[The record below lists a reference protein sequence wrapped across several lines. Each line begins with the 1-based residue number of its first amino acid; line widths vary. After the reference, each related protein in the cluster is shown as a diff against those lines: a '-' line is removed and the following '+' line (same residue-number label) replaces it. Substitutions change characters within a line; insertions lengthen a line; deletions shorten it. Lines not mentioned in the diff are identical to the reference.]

1 MVGSSRMGLPG
12 FLAARRLLVVV
23 FGFAAAFCHCGGVRA
38 WADEPFTA
46 VTSSVRFR
54 KIGVYDRERLK
65 RILETDLDAFLAG
78 STMKRGEF
86 EGGFPAPR
94 HAVTL
99 YEVQFDS
106 VIPEWDNEPTVS
118 GGLLAVP
125 DDGETSHPLL
135 SYQHG
140 TVFGREE
147 VPSRP
152 DNSFETR
159 LVLAAF
165 ASQGYV
171 VIGADYFGL
180 GTSRV
185 GPGGRRAP
193 NSFIVPEGTVQAM
206 FDHFRASGE
215 VLAALGQ
222 GTPQT
227 FLYGWSQGGWST
239 MQFLRRL
246 EVLEIPV
253 TAAATVSAPVDTA
266 AAFRR
271 PLANPRP
278 EDAAWVK
285 GCINNMIWAYEE
297 YGRMPGFAASAIRP
311 EHLAASRKFYDGEL
325 DWRAFNAGLPATVP
339 EMLQPEFVATAASGR
354 GRFWE
359 TLELTGAYRWRIKT
373 PLRAYAGGADEA
385 IPAEVSRM
393 VVEFN
398 RLLGGDTVKFFSA
411 GPRADHRASFVQATL
426 DLKSWFDGFVRPEV
440 K

>member
-1 MVGSSRMGLPG
+1 MVRSLYRMIVAGLC
-12 FLAARRLLVVV
+12 LT
-23 FGFAAAFCHCGGVRA
+23 AAFTAACPGR
-38 WADEPFTA
+38 ADEAFTP
-46 VTSSVRFR
+46 VKSSVRYR
-54 KIGVYDRERLK
+54 KIGVYDRPRLAT
-65 RILETDLDAFLAG
+65 ILEKGIDAFLGG
-78 STMKRGEF
+78 STMKRSEF
-86 EGGFPAPR
+86 KGRFAAPR

-106 VIPEWDNEPTVS
+106 VIPEWLNAPTVS
-118 GGLLAVP
+118 GGLLAIP
-125 DDGETSHPLL
+125 DDGGTSHPLL

-140 TVFGREE
+140 TVFGLDQ

-152 DNSFETR
+152 DNSFETQ
-159 LVLAAF
+159 LILAAF

-180 GTSRV
+180 GDSRV
-185 GPGGRRAP
+185 GPHGRPAP
-193 NSFIVPEGTVQAM
+193 NSFIVPQGTVQAM
-206 FDHFRASGE
+206 LDHFRASGE

-222 GTPQT
+222 KTPQT

-246 EVLEIPV
+246 EALEIPV
-253 TAAATVSAPVDTA
+253 TAACTVSAPVDPA

-278 EDAAWVK
+278 QDAAWVK

-297 YGRMPGFAASAIRP
+297 YARMPGFAASAIRP
-311 EHLAASRKFYDGEL
+311 EHLAASRKFYDGDL
-325 DWRAFNAGLPATVP
+325 DWPSFNAGLPGPAP
-339 EMLQPEFVATAASGR
+339 DMLQPEFLATAASGR

-359 TLELTGAYRWRIKT
+359 TLEQVAAYRWRIKT
-373 PLRAYAGGADEA
+373 PLRSYAGDADEA

-393 VVEFN
+393 AYDFN
-398 RLLGGDTVKFFSA
+398 RLLGGTSVEFFSA
-411 GPRADHRASFVQATL
+411 GERADHRASFVQATL
-426 DLKSWFDGFVRPEV
+426 ALKPWFDGFVKPAA

>member
-1 MVGSSRMGLPG
+1 MIRN
-12 FLAARRLLVVV
+12 ARRTLAIGLLLV
-23 FGFAAAFCHCGGVRA
+23 AAVAEARHVRA
-38 WADEPFTA
+38 DEVFTP
-46 VTSSVRFR
+46 VKSSVRYR
-54 KIGVYDRERLK
+54 KIGVYDKARLAT
-65 RILETDLDAFLAG
+65 IVATDLDAFLAG
-78 STMKRGEF
+78 STMKRSEF
-86 EGGFPAPR
+86 KGTFAAPR
-94 HAVTL
+94 HAITL

-106 VIPEWDNEPTVS
+106 VIPEWENEPTVS
-118 GGLLAVP
+118 SGLLAIP
-125 DDGETSHPLL
+125 DDGGTFHPLL

-140 TVFGREE
+140 TVFGLDQ

-152 DNSFETR
+152 DNSFETQ

-180 GTSRV
+180 GDSRV
-185 GPGGRRAP
+185 GPDGRRAP

-206 FDHFRASGE
+206 LDHFRASGE

-222 GTPQT
+222 KTPQT

-246 EVLEIPV
+246 EALEIPV
-253 TAAATVSAPVDTA
+253 TAAATVSAPVDPA

-278 EDAAWVK
+278 QDAAWIK

-311 EHLAASRKFYDGEL
+311 EHLAASRRFYDGEL
-325 DWRAFNAGLPATVP
+325 EWRTFNAGLPATAP
-339 EMLQPEFVATAASGR
+339 AMLQPEFVATAATGR

-359 TLELTGAYRWRIKT
+359 TLELTSAYRWRIKT
-373 PLRAYAGGADEA
+373 PLRAYTGGADEA
-385 IPAEVSRM
+385 IPADVSRM
-393 VVEFN
+393 VLEFD
-398 RLLGGDTVKFFSA
+398 RLLGGRGVEFFSA
-411 GPRADHRASFVQATL
+411 GERADHRASFIQATL
-426 DLKSWFDGFVRPEV
+426 DLKPWFDGFVRPAV

>member
-1 MVGSSRMGLPG
+1 MVRSLYWMIVAGLC
-12 FLAARRLLVVV
+12 LTAT
-23 FGFAAAFCHCGGVRA
+23 
-38 WADEPFTA
+38 FTA
-46 VTSSVRFR
+46 ACPGRADDGFMPVKSSVRYR
-54 KIGVYDRERLK
+54 KIGVYDRARLAT
-65 RILETDLDAFLAG
+65 ILEKGLDAFLTG

-86 EGGFPAPR
+86 EGTFAAPR

-99 YEVQFDS
+99 YEVQFES
-106 VIPEWDNEPTVS
+106 VIPEWGNEPTVS
-118 GGLLAVP
+118 GGLLAIP
-125 DDGETSHPLL
+125 DDGGTSHPLL

-140 TVFGREE
+140 TVFGLDQ

-152 DNSFETR
+152 DNSFETQ
-159 LVLAAF
+159 LALAAF

-171 VIGADYFGL
+171 VIAADYFGL

-185 GPGGRRAP
+185 GPDGRPAP
-193 NSFIVPEGTVQAM
+193 NSFIVPQGTVQAM
-206 FDHFRASGE
+206 LDHFRASGE

-222 GTPQT
+222 KTPQT

-246 EVLEIPV
+246 EALQIPV
-253 TAAATVSAPVDTA
+253 TAAATVSAPVDPA

-278 EDAAWVK
+278 QDAAWVK

-311 EHLAASRKFYDGEL
+311 EHLAASRKFYDGAL
-325 DWRAFNAGLPATVP
+325 DWPSFNASLPGPAP
-339 EMLQPEFVATAASGR
+339 DMLQPEFLSTAASGR

-359 TLELTGAYRWRIKT
+359 TLEQVAAYRWRIKT
-373 PLRAYAGGADEA
+373 PLRSYAGDSDEA

-393 VVEFN
+393 AYDFN
-398 RLLGGDTVKFFSA
+398 RLLGGTGVEFFSA
-411 GPRADHRASFVQATL
+411 GARADHRASYVQATL
-426 DLKSWFDGFVRPEV
+426 ALKPWFDGFVKPAAR
-440 K
+440 

>member
-1 MVGSSRMGLPG
+1 MIFS
-12 FLAARRLLVVV
+12 ARRLLAV
-23 FGFAAAFCHCGGVRA
+23 GLILAAAWGVARPGRG
-38 WADEPFTA
+38 DEAFTP
-46 VTSSVRFR
+46 VKSSVRYR
-54 KIGVYDRERLK
+54 KIGVYDKARLAAIVEK
-65 RILETDLDAFLAG
+65 ELDAFLAG

-86 EGGFPAPR
+86 KGAFTPPR

-106 VIPEWDNEPTVS
+106 VIPEWNNEPTVS

-125 DDGETSHPLL
+125 DDGNSSHPLV

-140 TVFGREE
+140 TVFGLEE

-206 FDHFRASGE
+206 LDHFRASGE

-222 GTPQT
+222 KTPQT

-239 MQFLRRL
+239 MQFLRQL
-246 EVLEIPV
+246 ETLEIPV
-253 TAAATVSAPVDTA
+253 TAAATVSAPVDPA

-271 PLANPRP
+271 PLANPRR
-278 EDAAWVK
+278 EDAAWIK

-311 EHLAASRKFYDGEL
+311 EHLAASRKFYDGDL
-325 DWRAFNAGLPATVP
+325 DWQAFNTGLPATAMA
-339 EMLQPEFVATAASGR
+339 MLQPEFVATAASGR

-359 TLELTGAYRWRIKT
+359 TLDLTGAYRWRIST
-373 PLRAYAGGADEA
+373 PLRAYAGDADEA

-393 VVEFN
+393 VIDFN
-398 RLLGGDTVKFFSA
+398 RLLGGTSVEFFSA
-411 GPRADHRASFVQATL
+411 GERADHRASFIQATL
-426 DLKSWFDGFVRPEV
+426 DLKPWFDSSV
-440 K
+440 KPAVK

>member
-1 MVGSSRMGLPG
+1 MI
-12 FLAARRLLVVV
+12 LAVRRLLAVGLILSAAWTNACPGRADD
-23 FGFAAAFCHCGGVRA
+23 GFTPVK
-38 WADEPFTA
+38 
-46 VTSSVRFR
+46 SSVRYR
-54 KIGVYDRERLK
+54 KVGVYDKARLAA
-65 RILETDLDAFLAG
+65 IVETDLDAFLAG

-86 EGGFPAPR
+86 KGSFPQPR

-106 VIPEWDNEPTVS
+106 VIPEWGNEPTVS
-118 GGLLAVP
+118 GGLLAIP
-125 DDGETSHPLL
+125 DDGGRSHPLL

-140 TVFGREE
+140 TVFGLEE

-185 GPGGRRAP
+185 GQGGRRAP

-206 FDHFRASGE
+206 LDHFRASGE

-222 GTPQT
+222 KTPQT

-246 EVLEIPV
+246 EALEIPV

-271 PLANPRP
+271 PLANPRQQ
-278 EDAAWVK
+278 DAAWIK

-325 DWRAFNAGLPATVP
+325 DWRAFNAGLPATAP
-339 EMLQPEFVATAASGR
+339 EMLRPEFVATAATGR

-359 TLELTGAYRWRIKT
+359 TLELTGAYRWRIQT

-393 VVEFN
+393 VVEFD
-398 RLLGGDTVKFFSA
+398 RLLGGGTVEFFSA
-411 GPRADHRASFVQATL
+411 GERADHRASFVQATL
-426 DLKSWFDGFVRPEV
+426 ALKPWLDALVTPPAR
-440 K
+440 